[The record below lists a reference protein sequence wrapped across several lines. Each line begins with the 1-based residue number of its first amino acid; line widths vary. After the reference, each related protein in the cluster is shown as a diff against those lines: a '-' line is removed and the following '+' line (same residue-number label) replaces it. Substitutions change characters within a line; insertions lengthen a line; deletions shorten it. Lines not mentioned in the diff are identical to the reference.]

1 MHSAWAHEAM
11 RAHSV
16 YGSTTNEIA
25 DLERRLAKLDRE
37 SLSIVA
43 ALEQLKKRAAAQVQP
58 TMSSQIAGAIG
69 GGLQPAPDEVK
80 LILAHVLECQLVRRL
95 AEVLAEVRM

>member
-1 MHSAWAHEAM
+1 VRAEHE
-11 RAHSV
+11 
-16 YGSTTNEIA
+16 N
-25 DLERRLAKLDRE
+25 
-37 SLSIVA
+37 LSILA

-80 LILAHVLECQLVRRL
+80 LILAHVLEVSFSGDLPKC
-95 AEVLAEVRM
+95 